1 MKDNLSAHTQCQ
13 TQKGKCY
20 PKTGIMDLFTFVGNR
35 IREFRTYAGLSQE
48 GLAKLLDV
56 ATNTIS
62 RWETAT
68 YKPSLED
75 LEKLSRKLGKSVL
88 EFFPGDQPKQ
98 DERLSALLRA
108 AQELDEDDLEE
119 LKRYAE
125 FRRART
131 LMKAPAVGRPRK
143 KSSKN
148 DLEN

>member
-1 MKDNLSAHTQCQ
+1 
-13 TQKGKCY
+13 
-20 PKTGIMDLFTFVGNR
+20 MDLFTFVGSR

-48 GLAKLLDV
+48 GLAKLLEV

-88 EFFPGDQPKQ
+88 DFFPGEQPKQ

-125 FRRART
+125 YRRART
-131 LMKAPAVGRPRK
+131 LMRPPSLGRPRK
-143 KSSKN
+143 KPSKN
-148 DLEN
+148 DLDS